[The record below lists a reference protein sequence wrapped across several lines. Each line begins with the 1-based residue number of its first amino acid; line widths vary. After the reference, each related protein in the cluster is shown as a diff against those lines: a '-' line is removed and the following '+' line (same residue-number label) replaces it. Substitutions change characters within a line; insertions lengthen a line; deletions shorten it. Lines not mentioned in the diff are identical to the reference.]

1 MFEGFVGCFSYLELF
16 MKADNLRAVHVEA
29 TTVPD
34 ACSYQS
40 KCGAWPPHCHQFL
53 LRPMCGKYFPHIHV
67 PSIYL
72 NLPRALPWAG
82 GFLAFQAVCRIHA
95 DNHNSQKQ
103 AFCNN
108 VIM

>member
-1 MFEGFVGCFSYLELF
+1 MFEGFVGCFSYLEHF
-16 MKADNLRAVHVEA
+16 MKTDNLRAVHVEA
-29 TTVPD
+29 ATVPD

-40 KCGAWPPHCHQFL
+40 KCGAWPPHCHQIL

-72 NLPRALPWAG
+72 NYFYPGRCPGLV
-82 GFLAFQAVCRIHA
+82 AFWPFRPSVGYMRIIIIVKNKH
-95 DNHNSQKQ
+95 
-103 AFCNN
+103 F

>member
-29 TTVPD
+29 AAVPD

-40 KCGAWPPHCHQFL
+40 KCGAWLPHCHQFL

-72 NLPRALPWAG
+72 NYFYSGVALGWWLFG
-82 GFLAFQAVCRIHA
+82 LSGRLSDTCG
-95 DNHNSQKQ
+95 
-103 AFCNN
+103 
-108 VIM
+108 